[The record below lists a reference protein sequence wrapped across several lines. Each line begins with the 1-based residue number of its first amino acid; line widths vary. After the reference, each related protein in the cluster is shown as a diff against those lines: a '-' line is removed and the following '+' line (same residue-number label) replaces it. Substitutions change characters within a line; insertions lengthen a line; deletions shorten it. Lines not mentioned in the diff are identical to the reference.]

1 MKKGTGGRIK
11 ESKVLR
17 EDFGFMK
24 KKTTKKEL
32 TDREYYDSHGVL
44 GDIVD
49 DDIDLSLDNA
59 LKEDILSGKRK
70 RKLRN
75 VSIKIDPLY
84 LQSIKK
90 IATMKGFPYQTLMR
104 QWLIKEIKKEL
115 KIA

>member
-1 MKKGTGGRIK
+1 MKRKTIKKGLTDEEYYDAHGILK
-11 ESKVLR
+11 DVLDEDVDFSLDDALR
-17 EDFGFMK
+17 EDI
-24 KKTTKKEL
+24 
-32 TDREYYDSHGVL
+32 VL
-44 GDIVD
+44 
-49 DDIDLSLDNA
+49 
-59 LKEDILSGKRK
+59 GKRK

>member
-1 MKKGTGGRIK
+1 
-11 ESKVLR
+11 
-17 EDFGFMK
+17 MK
-24 KKTTKKEL
+24 KKAIKKDL
-32 TDREYYDSHGVL
+32 TDVEYYEAHGIL
-44 GDIVD
+44 EDIGDKDV
-49 DDIDLSLDNA
+49 DLSLDDS
-59 LKEDILSGKRK
+59 LREDIITGKRK

-104 QWLIKEIKKEL
+104 QWLVKEIKKEL